1 MPTDAS
7 VAMSVKDNLSQA
19 VIGMKNSM
27 TAFRGDV
34 TKLEQ
39 ELKKLNDIQAGTKT
53 RLSAATEEVK
63 AAKKGKK

>member
-7 VAMSVKDNLSQA
+7 IAMSVKDNLSQA

-39 ELKKLNDIQAGTKT
+39 ELK
-53 RLSAATEEVK
+53 
-63 AAKKGKK
+63 